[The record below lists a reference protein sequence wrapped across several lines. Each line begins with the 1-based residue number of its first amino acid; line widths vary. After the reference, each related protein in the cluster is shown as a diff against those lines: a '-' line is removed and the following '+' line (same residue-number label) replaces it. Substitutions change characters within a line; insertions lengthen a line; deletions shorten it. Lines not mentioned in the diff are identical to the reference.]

1 MPTPEEL
8 RKQHAQVVE
17 EEESRFQKRLQQ
29 LRQEGEAAVLAA
41 ESRAENAR
49 NKRAE
54 IEAEIKDISA
64 EMQEILEVEAAQQET
79 LSSHLCAADIR
90 TARAVLDA
98 EVQVQSLR
106 QEAELTTRRTFHVLH
121 EGSHHARALQEQ
133 VGGLKEAVTGVTACQ
148 RDHQLQSIPK
158 IAPRMFDLAESP
170 FDGLGKFGSSRPLQ
184 VPKGFYAD
192 LHRARDVKSAKLPA
206 KSLDR

>member
-1 MPTPEEL
+1 MPEEL

-29 LRQEGEAAVLAA
+29 LREEGEAAVLAA

-49 NKRAE
+49 NKHAE

-158 IAPRMFDLAESP
+158 IAPRTFDLAESS
-170 FDGLGKFGSSRPLQ
+170 FNGLGKFGSSRPLQ